1 MRKASEALKRLN
13 NVISSSSTS
22 TSPNKYDSNLN
33 VQTTEL
39 TSSSMLTTSQLN
51 TDNSTYIQSLT
62 IPNIDINN
70 DSNQN
75 LTSSTIT
82 TLSTS
87 SCLNTNSLSNDSA
100 NGSLSNKN
108 SSILQIDTRTSLN
121 TTTTELSSP
130 LSTKF
135 KETVK
140 RDALS
145 AISTN
150 ALHPNPN
157 FNFNLNQFDFDLDEN
172 YKFRRTSQSIEDV
185 LNSEMFLKL
194 FEIQKN
200 LINSSSSIN
209 DNNNMDEEYEN
220 DKTNLNENSNQFD
233 ISELESDD
241 SYAAEFKKCIE
252 RVIVYSSGAQP
263 ISTINKSN
271 LNINC
276 GALFRIVLLRNKI
289 NSNTN
294 NSYKSDLFVFL
305 IKINDNYDQNDNA
318 KYGLSLSNDMQL
330 FESNRNDEL
339 WLWWR

>member
-1 MRKASEALKRLN
+1 MRKASDALKRLN

-22 TSPNKYDSNLN
+22 TSPNNYDSNLN

-51 TDNSTYIQSLT
+51 TDNSNYIQSLT

-108 SSILQIDTRTSLN
+108 SSILQIDTRTSVN
-121 TTTTELSSP
+121 TTTTELSPP
-130 LSTKF
+130 LSSKS
-135 KETVK
+135 KETAK

-150 ALHPNPN
+150 ALHPN

-209 DNNNMDEEYEN
+209 CNKNNMDEEYEN
-220 DKTNLNENSNQFD
+220 DKTNLNESSNQFD

-294 NSYKSDLFVFL
+294 NSNKSDLFVFL
-305 IKINDNYDQNDNA
+305 IKINDNYDQNYNA
-318 KYGLSLSNDMQL
+318 KYGLSLSNDMQQ
-330 FESNRNDEL
+330 FESNRDDEL
-339 WLWWR
+339 WLWWW